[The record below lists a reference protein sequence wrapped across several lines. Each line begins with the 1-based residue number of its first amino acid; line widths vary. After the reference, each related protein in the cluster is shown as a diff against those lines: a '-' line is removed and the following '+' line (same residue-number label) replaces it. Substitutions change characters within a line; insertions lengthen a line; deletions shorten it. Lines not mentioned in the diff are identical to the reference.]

1 MSLLDTKYK
10 RKSAAITSVIMSLLL
25 VALFFVGM
33 KYLDPPEEYGIAVN
47 FGTSNFGKGN
57 VQPNKPLAPAPEETK
72 EEVVEEVKEEEI
84 QEEVVEE
91 SSVEEVKEEVEEVS
105 EDIATQEN
113 EEAIAIKKKEE
124 EKRKAE
130 EEAERIKK
138 ENERKEKIEA
148 ERIAKIERER
158 LAKIAQ
164 QKAEEEAKR
173 KRLDAL
179 IGGVSNSNGTET
191 GGEGNDNVAGD
202 KGKITGDPNADGYY
216 GNGGSGGSGDY
227 SLGNRKP
234 LSRPKPNYICNE
246 EGLVVVRIEVDVYGK
261 VIKATPGVKGSTN
274 TADCLLSQAKQA
286 ALKTKWQSDDKAP
299 SKQVGTIKYRFSLSQ

>member
-1 MSLLDTKYK
+1 MC
-10 RKSAAITSVIMSLLL
+10 LLL
-25 VALFFVGM
+25 IAIFFVGM

-57 VQPNKPLAPAPEETK
+57 VQPNKPLAPAPEEVK
-72 EEVVEEVKEEEI
+72 EGIEEVKEEI

-91 SSVEEVKEEVEEVS
+91 SSVEEVKEAVEEVS

-124 EKRKAE
+124 EIKKAE
-130 EEAERIKK
+130 EEADRIKK
-138 ENERKEKIEA
+138 ESERKERIET
-148 ERIAKIERER
+148 ERLAKIERER
-158 LAKIAQ
+158 QAQIAK

-202 KGKITGDPNADGYY
+202 KGKIIGDPNADGYY
-216 GNGGSGGSGDY
+216 GNGGSGGGGDY

-234 LSRPKPNYICNE
+234 LSRPKPNYI
-246 EGLVVVRIEVDVYGK
+246 
-261 VIKATPGVKGSTN
+261 
-274 TADCLLSQAKQA
+274 
-286 ALKTKWQSDDKAP
+286 
-299 SKQVGTIKYRFSLSQ
+299 